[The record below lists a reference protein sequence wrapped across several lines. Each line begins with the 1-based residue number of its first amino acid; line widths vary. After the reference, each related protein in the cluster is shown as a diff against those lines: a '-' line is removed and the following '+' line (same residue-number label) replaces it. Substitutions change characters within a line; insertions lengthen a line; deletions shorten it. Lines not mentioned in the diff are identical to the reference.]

1 MAFSLKRMFSGSGW
15 KRFKGVVGGLGGLAL
30 NLIPGLGTAA
40 SGLVLAKVGG
50 LAGKLGAADKLAQL
64 PKGVN
69 ALRKVGKVASA
80 FQSTAQVLH
89 ASPVMPGGAISTPGG
104 MAMPMVNPP
113 AFYGGSGVTGYKRK
127 RRKTTKKRASSVKGR
142 RTTKKRT
149 SSGRKL
155 KFGSPA
161 WRKKYAAKA
170 RKGRLAAS
178 RKRKA
183 KAS

>member
-15 KRFKGVVGGLGGLAL
+15 KKFKKVAVGLGGLAL
-30 NLIPGLGTAA
+30 NVIPGLGNAA
-40 SGLVLAKVGG
+40 SAVVLAKVGG

-64 PKGVN
+64 PKGIN
-69 ALRKVGKVASA
+69 TFRKVGKVASA
-80 FQSTAQVLH
+80 LQSTAQVLH
-89 ASPVMPGGAISTPGG
+89 ASPVMPGGAIATPGG
-104 MAMPMVNPP
+104 MAMPMVTPP
-113 AFYGGSGVTGYKRK
+113 MYYGGSGTTA
-127 RRKTTKKRASSVKGR
+127 RRRTTKKRASSTKKR
-142 RTTKKRT
+142 RTTKKRA

-170 RKGRLAAS
+170 RRGRLAAS

-183 KAS
+183 SRS